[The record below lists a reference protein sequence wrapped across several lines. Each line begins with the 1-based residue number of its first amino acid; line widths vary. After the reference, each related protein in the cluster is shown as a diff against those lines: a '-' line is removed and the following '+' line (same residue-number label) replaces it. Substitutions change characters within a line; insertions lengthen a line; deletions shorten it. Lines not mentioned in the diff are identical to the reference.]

1 MCGRGGWGDGGVGGE
16 RGEAERGSKD
26 TFKNIDGNK
35 NQNLILNGIKYF
47 K

>member
-1 MCGRGGWGDGGVGGE
+1 MTKISS
-16 RGEAERGSKD
+16 EAIPSKP
-26 TFKNIDGNK
+26 FKNIDGNK